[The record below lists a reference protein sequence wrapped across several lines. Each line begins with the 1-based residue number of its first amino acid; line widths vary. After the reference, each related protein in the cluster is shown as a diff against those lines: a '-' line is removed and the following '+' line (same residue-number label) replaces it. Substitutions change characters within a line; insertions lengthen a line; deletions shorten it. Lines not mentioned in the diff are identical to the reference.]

1 MDKNVNMDMATL
13 FENHPKCRIFQK
25 LAKLTIFLA
34 FLANFCP
41 LKIQP

>member
-25 LAKLTIFLA
+25 LAKLTIFGIFNEL
-34 FLANFCP
+34 FS
-41 LKIQP
+41 LKM